1 MAQASQPLRTTR
13 AYDLRANRK
22 RQVCCPITTD
32 TGSVRLVERCGKFN
46 HITSPGLSFL
56 ICCVDSASEPLS
68 MRLQQL
74 EVACETKT
82 KDNVFISIKVSIQF
96 QITKDDQSMYN
107 AYYRLSNPRAQI
119 ESYVFDVVRA
129 TVPKIDLD
137 GVFLEKEEIA
147 RQVGENLKENF
158 SSFGYEIL
166 ATPITEIE
174 PAPEVKNAM
183 NQINKAKRIREAAK
197 DEGEA
202 IKIRAVKDAEA
213 SASSIEIQAKA
224 DAEAM
229 YMAGVGMA
237 RQRQAIMS
245 GLRESVNAFGKEVEG
260 IDPKQ
265 VLDLMIVTQYFDM
278 MTNVGN
284 TSKSNAVFFNHSPAQ
299 LAELTA
305 SVNRGFLAGAGMT
318 R

>member
-1 MAQASQPLRTTR
+1 M
-13 AYDLRANRK
+13 
-22 RQVCCPITTD
+22 VCCPITTD
-32 TGSVRLVERCGKFN
+32 TGSVRLVERCGAFN
-46 HITSPGLSFL
+46 HITRPGLSFIL
-56 ICCVDSASEPLS
+56 CCIDSASEPLS

-74 EVACETKT
+74 EVSCETKT
-82 KDNVFISIKVSIQF
+82 KDNVFTTVKVSIQF
-96 QITKDDQSMYN
+96 QITNLEDSMYN

-119 ESYVFDVVRA
+119 ESFVFDVVRA
-129 TVPKIDLD
+129 EVPMIELD
-137 GVFLEKEEIA
+137 DVFLEKDKIA
-147 RQVGENLKENF
+147 KAISDNLKENF
-158 SSFGYEIL
+158 GSFGYEIL

-174 PAPEVKNAM
+174 PANEVKVAM
-183 NQINKAKRIREAAK
+183 NQINKAKRTKEAAT

-202 IKIRAVKDAEA
+202 IRIKAVKEAEA
-213 SASSIEIQAKA
+213 TASAIEIQAKA

-229 YMAGVGMA
+229 YMSGVGMA

-278 MTNVGN
+278 MSTIGHQ
-284 TSKSNAVFFNHSPAQ
+284 SKSNAVFLNHSPSQ
-299 LAELTA
+299 LAELTG
-305 SVNRGFLAGAGMT
+305 SVNRGFLAQTSAMT

>member
-1 MAQASQPLRTTR
+1 M
-13 AYDLRANRK
+13 
-22 RQVCCPITTD
+22 VCCPITTD
-32 TGSVRLVERCGKFN
+32 TGSVRLVERCGQFN

-56 ICCVDSASEPLS
+56 VCCIDSASEPLS

-74 EVACETKT
+74 PVSCETKT
-82 KDNVFISIKVSIQF
+82 ADNVFTTIKVSIQF

-107 AYYRLSNPRAQI
+107 AYYRLSNPKAQI
-119 ESYVFDVVRA
+119 ESYVYDVVRA
-129 TVPKIDLD
+129 SVPKIELD
-137 GVFLEKEEIA
+137 NLFLEKEEISKQISA
-147 RQVGENLKENF
+147 NLKENF
-158 SSFGYEIL
+158 GSFGYEIL

-174 PAPEVKNAM
+174 PAPEVKHAM

-202 IKIRAVKDAEA
+202 IKIRAIKDAEA
-213 SASSIEIQAKA
+213 AASAIEIQAAA

-229 YMAGVGMA
+229 YLSGKGIA

-245 GLRESVNAFGKEVEG
+245 GLRESVNAFGQEVEG
-260 IDPKQ
+260 IDAKQ

-278 MTNVGN
+278 MSSVGN
-284 TSKSNAVFFNHSPAQ
+284 ASKSNALFLNHSPAQ
-299 LAELTA
+299 LADLTS
-305 SVNRGFLAGAGMT
+305 SVNRGFLASTMQ